1 MKLPKKSEYA
11 CLTLIDLS
19 QHYNEGY
26 VRIEEISKRKNIP
39 KKYLEQILLL
49 LQIEGYLKTKKSM
62 EGSYKLAK
70 KPGKITI
77 AEIVKLMD
85 GALAAVGGVGRYFY
99 EETPI
104 EQHKPLL
111 DFFRDIRNYIAIKME
126 TTTFADLI

>member
-1 MKLPKKSEYA
+1 MKLPTKSEYA

-19 QHYNEGY
+19 QHYNKGY
-26 VRIEEISKRKNIP
+26 VKIEEISSRKSIP
-39 KKYLEQILLL
+39 KKYLKQILLL
-49 LQIEGYLKTKKSM
+49 LQNGGYIKVRGSV
-62 EGSYKLAK
+62 EESYKLAK
-70 KPGKITI
+70 NPGKITI

-111 DFFRDIRNYIAIKME
+111 EFFRDIRNYIAIKME
-126 TTTFADLI
+126 TTTFADLV